1 MIVSM
6 VALRCCYE
14 QCNFYRKKKDDA
26 GGVTYGPAA
35 SCSWCKE
42 ENTTTAGAIGK
53 RYGKA
58 GD

>member
-6 VALRCCYE
+6 VALRGCYE
-14 QCNFYRKKKDDA
+14 QCNFCREKKNAA

-35 SCSWCKE
+35 SCSRCRE
-42 ENTTTAGAIGK
+42 ENTATARAIGK